1 MKSIPLNIRI
11 KASLREKLEKDAQ
24 INNISLSDYT
34 RDIIENHYSNDN
46 IENSVFDSNSFY
58 NSSDFIFLITW
69 MFQKRLNASDQN
81 RQQVFITLKEIV
93 FKIIK
98 DDFFPYQ
105 LRQEF
110 EKVFID
116 LTRFIN
122 EFGIENNYFRF
133 CISNQYESFDYIL
146 LVNFIYQKAYENRI

>member
-1 MKSIPLNIRI
+1 MPLNIRI

-24 INNISLSDYT
+24 INNVSLSDYT
-34 RDIIENHYSNDN
+34 RDIITNHYNNDDSDN
-46 IENSVFDSNSFY
+46 YVFGDTFY
-58 NSSDFIFLITW
+58 NSSDFIFLATW
-69 MFQKRLNASDQN
+69 MFEKRLSPYDKNQKM
-81 RQQVFITLKEIV
+81 VFITLKDIV

-98 DDFFPYQ
+98 DDLFPYE

-116 LTRFIN
+116 LSRFLN

-133 CISNQYESFDYIL
+133 CLTNYPESFNYYL
-146 LVNFIYQKAYENRI
+146 LVDFIYKKAYENRI